1 MKILLLSVGKSNEA
15 YIQPGV
21 EEFTRRLNKYYP
33 GDWQLIAPPRNA
45 AALSENELKRQ
56 EAKLILQQVQADDYL
71 VLMDE
76 RGKQMSSVEL
86 ADFIVQ
92 RSNESKKRLVFLI
105 GGAYGVDDAVF
116 RRANYTWSLS
126 KLVFPHMLVR
136 LVLAEQLY
144 RACTIIKNEKYHHK

>member
-33 GDWQLIAPPRNA
+33 ADWQLIAPPRNA
-45 AALSENELKRQ
+45 AALSENELKKQ

-116 RRANYTWSLS
+116 SRANYTWSLS

>member
-33 GDWQLIAPPRNA
+33 ADWQLIAPPRNA
-45 AALSENELKRQ
+45 AALSENELKKQ

-116 RRANYTWSLS
+116 SRANYTWSLS

-144 RACTIIKNEKYHHK
+144 PANPFCYRS